1 MKKMFFI
8 IMLLAAAPGAW
19 SQAAVWEY
27 PAVWSDTTIVRHSAG
42 GGYVVYA
49 RQGSMPATVA
59 YHDNAGDT
67 VYEASL
73 PSGVTINDFRILD
86 GIVYAGGS
94 LRQSGYQVGL
104 LGCFSIADLKAGN
117 CNFSWM
123 LFSHTPMNR
132 PPCNNLDNHDLVT
145 GVKRLEVFDAGGVPV
160 VAYISDN
167 VIMTNP
173 SDYSSVNYHR
183 TGCGDVA
190 CPSMAWSPN
199 LYHYNKDGAEH
210 YTDIAVT
217 DNHVVVVSREE
228 DSGYFS
234 MEFYIR
240 AAGMIPSYPPMI
252 NYPVYRF
259 KDHKVYGR
267 VMVAATM
274 GDEFVAAY
282 HYKDPTGNTGMAL
295 RRLSVSGGVPV
306 LTGAVDIPLPYSG
319 VPMEMRDVRYS
330 GETNS
335 VWLLTDDESP
345 ATGLWER
352 YVRRID
358 MGNFGSGVY
367 EERHYPGHK
376 FQSLDRYSGGGYIS
390 SGAGG
395 SSLAVGVEAVPGA
408 SPCRVVNEVRGA
420 VVTPRMY
427 EVRHPLCPMK
437 TLTSSG
443 LMPRTMSKDMV
454 DRVCGE

>member
-123 LFSHTPMNR
+123 LFSHTPMNQY
-132 PPCNNLDNHDLVT
+132 PCFNPGNHDLVT

-167 VIMTNP
+167 VIMTDML
-173 SDYSSVNYHR
+173 DYSSVNYHR

-210 YTDIAVT
+210 YTDITVT

-228 DSGYFS
+228 DSDYFCFELYGKS
-234 MEFYIR
+234 
-240 AAGMIPSYPPMI
+240 AGFVSPSTTPVYT
-252 NYPVYRF
+252 VYRF

-267 VMVAATM
+267 VMVAATE

-282 HYKDPTGNTGMAL
+282 HYKDPSGNTGMAL
-295 RRLSVSGGVPV
+295 RRLSVGGGVPV

-395 SSLAVGVEAVPGA
+395 SSLAVGVEAVPGD
-408 SPCRVVNEVRGA
+408 SPCRIINEVHGA

-427 EVRHPLCPMK
+427 HLGHHLCS
-437 TLTSSG
+437 LVVAYQQG
-443 LMPRTMSKDMV
+443 LLPSTMRKDMV